1 MKKAALMIFALLL
14 LALPASAQQTNF
26 FEAVNW
32 IIESAKLHDLTPG
45 NMMIEANDGGEI
57 DKDDAKFIGLLG
69 AKLRIARIIKTL
81 GYTSEGSS
89 TLDLLKFLA
98 VLGGSGSM
106 DMAKAPFNLSDYVVF
121 QVILPLKLEPVIR
134 ELPVYYDAIVSVPDW
149 QEKLEAIREL
159 GDYGNLNGGKTFYL
173 AGFPKVNRGSGYTS
187 PLDVEL
193 IDRDTLAIYEGDSS
207 IEAWLYSFWMRRHTE
222 GSMELVKKIL
232 DWLNAE
238 LDVVASAE
246 G

>member
-1 MKKAALMIFALLL
+1 MKKAALLIFALLL
-14 LALPASAQQTNF
+14 LALPASAQQTHF

-149 QEKLEAIREL
+149 QEKLEAIRRIIRNAGEGISKDEL
-159 GDYGNLNGGKTFYL
+159 EELAMEKGIKEHELETALGRLRERGEIFETRGKL
-173 AGFPKVNRGSGYTS
+173 RA
-187 PLDVEL
+187 
-193 IDRDTLAIYEGDSS
+193 
-207 IEAWLYSFWMRRHTE
+207 
-222 GSMELVKKIL
+222 
-232 DWLNAE
+232 
-238 LDVVASAE
+238 VAA
-246 G
+246 